1 VSGTLLAVGDIGPLR
16 DDAEVLFD
24 PTRKLLQAAD
34 ITFGQLEKCLS
45 DRGTQQLYLNKSLA
59 RAAPRVAGVI
69 AEAGFDVVSFAS
81 NHTLSYSDEGLFD
94 TIDHLGRHGV
104 KVIGAGENIDAARRP
119 AVLAVDG
126 TTVGLLAYCSVV
138 PRGFQAMSNKPGLA
152 PVRVRTFYEQR
163 DWQPGTPPRIITQAY
178 PEDVAAMADDIAAL
192 RKDVDVVVVSHHWGI
207 HYVPAMIADYQ
218 FEVGH
223 ATIDAGADLVVG
235 HHPHILKGI
244 EVYRGKA
251 IFYSIGSFALEHPL
265 KDVTGTELAEL
276 LKQYNLEIDPR
287 WVRYAFPVDSQKTTL
302 VKCTLA
308 DGAIERVALVP
319 AWINPQAQAEPVSA
333 ADPRHDE
340 VLTYLRWLC
349 DYYSLGTGLRRE
361 GDEIVIDLGGE

>member
-1 VSGTLLAVGDIGPLR
+1 VTATLLAVGDIGPLR

-24 PTRKLLQAAD
+24 PTRKLLQDAD

-69 AEAGFDVVSFAS
+69 ADAGFDVVSFAS
-81 NHTLSYSDEGLFD
+81 NHTLSYSNEGLFD
-94 TIDHLGRHGV
+94 TVHHLVGHGV
-104 KVIGAGENIDAARRP
+104 KVIGAGEDIDAARRP
-119 AVLAVDG
+119 AVFEVDG
-126 TTVGLLAYCSVV
+126 TSVGFLAYCSVV
-138 PRGFQAMSNKPGLA
+138 PRGFQAAVNKPGLA

-163 DWQPGTPPRIITQAY
+163 DWQPGTPPRIVTQAY
-178 PEDVAAMADDIAAL
+178 PEDVAAMVDDISAL
-192 RKDVDVVVVSHHWGI
+192 RADVDIVVVSHHWGI

-223 ATIDAGADLVVG
+223 ATIDAGADLVIG

-244 EVYRGKA
+244 EVYGGKP

-265 KDVTGTELAEL
+265 KDLTGTELAEL

-287 WVRYAFPVDSQKTTL
+287 WVRYAFPVDSQKTAL
-302 VKCTLA
+302 VRCTLA
-308 DGAIERVALVP
+308 RGVVERVALVP

-333 ADPRHDE
+333 ADPRFEE
-340 VLTYLRWLC
+340 VLAYLRWLC
-349 DYYSLGTGLRRE
+349 DYYSLDTRLHAD
-361 GDEIVIDLGGE
+361 GDEIVIDL